1 MNLKRLSAVTG
12 LFFVM
17 VGSCGAASQVGQG
30 VIQFHGSIVES
41 SCASNAAGVVMEL
54 KGCSPASRGSQINV
68 RSVQPVSSVKAL
80 DHSTVSVKLMA
91 DSGVGGRYYDQRYV
105 LVDNA
110 GRPIHSGTYLITLTS
125 P

>member
-1 MNLKRLSAVTG
+1 MNLKRLSVVTG
-12 LFFVM
+12 LFFIM

-30 VIQFHGSIVES
+30 VIQFHGSIVEPG
-41 SCASNAAGVVMEL
+41 CASGVSGTVMEL

-68 RSVQPVSSVKAL
+68 RSIQPVSSVTAL
-80 DHSTVSVKLMA
+80 DHSAVNVRLVA
-91 DSGVGGRYYDQRYV
+91 DSGVGGRYYDQQYM

-110 GRPIHSGTYLITLTS
+110 GKPVHSGTYLITLTS